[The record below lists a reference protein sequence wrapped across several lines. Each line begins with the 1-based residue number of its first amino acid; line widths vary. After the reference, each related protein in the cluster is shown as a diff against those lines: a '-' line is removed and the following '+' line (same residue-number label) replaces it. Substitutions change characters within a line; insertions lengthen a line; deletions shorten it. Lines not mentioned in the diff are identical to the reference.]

1 MADFGRVPIPEE
13 FWSFA
18 DGRPFRA
25 CVVCGEGLWADGGR
39 FYVVEKV
46 YNGGEVVFEYA
57 VCFSCQRRLEA
68 ELSQQSVKLI
78 AHYFDEHVDWAQ
90 IRGIGELSSS
100 GEGAALSGL
109 SRCLI
114 TGKRAFECKEYHI
127 LAVCFGENLL
137 ASPFLIGDEAVESI
151 QKLVSRKTRERLDG
165 FVEEFLGL
173 PSAVR
178 NPLPCFG

>member
-1 MADFGRVPIPEE
+1 MADFGKVPIPEE

-46 YNGGEVVFEYA
+46 YSEGEVVFEYA

-100 GEGAALSGL
+100 GGGAALSGL

-173 PSAVR
+173 PPAVK

>member
-1 MADFGRVPIPEE
+1 MADFGKVLVPKE

-25 CVVCGEGLWADGGR
+25 CVVCGESLLADGGR
-39 FYVVEKV
+39 FYVVEKA
-46 YNGGEVVFEYA
+46 YNRGEVVFEYA

-68 ELSQQSVKLI
+68 DLSQQSVKLI

-100 GEGAALSGL
+100 GKVAALSGL
-109 SRCLI
+109 SHCLV
-114 TGKRAFECKEYHI
+114 TGKRASECKEYHI

-137 ASPFLIGDEAVESI
+137 ESPFLIGDEAVESI

-173 PSAVR
+173 PPAVR